1 VASEALQQIIDATP
15 VDFPE
20 VTDHLMVRARMAPL
34 HGRPTEPSTRIEFV
48 EMGGIRCAWVSAK
61 EAAAGALT
69 IFFCHGG
76 AFVSCDLNAYLFY
89 AELISRQLKAPVL
102 TVDYRLAP
110 EHRYPAALDD
120 CFAAYRG
127 LLASGQD
134 PARLIGIGDSC
145 GGGLAIAVLYRARDA
160 GLPMPAGVVS
170 LCGWLVLDTSGYA
183 PEYAAARDPFVSVGW
198 VLTTS
203 RAYVGPEGDLT
214 DPYVSPGHGD
224 PTGLPPLLLQVGEVD
239 VNRRDTEAFALRAR
253 MAGVLATLDL
263 TVGAVHGFQG
273 IESVP
278 EAVEAWGRA
287 AAFVARC
294 TTKG

>member
-1 VASEALQQIIDATP
+1 MASEALQQIIDATP
-15 VDFPE
+15 ADFPE

-34 HGRPTEPSTRIEFV
+34 HGRPTQPSTRIEFV

-61 EAAAGALT
+61 EVQPGAPTL
-69 IFFCHGG
+69 FFCHGG
-76 AFVSCDLNAYLFY
+76 AFVSCNLDAYLFY
-89 AELISRQLKAPVL
+89 AELISRQLQAPVL

-134 PARLIGIGDSC
+134 PARLICIGDSC

-183 PEYAAARDPFVSVGW
+183 PEYTSSRDPFVSVGW

-203 RAYVGPEGDLT
+203 RAYVGPGGDLT

-253 MAGVLATLDL
+253 MTGVLATLDL
-263 TVGAVHGFQG
+263 TAGSVHGFQG

-294 TTKG
+294 TAKG